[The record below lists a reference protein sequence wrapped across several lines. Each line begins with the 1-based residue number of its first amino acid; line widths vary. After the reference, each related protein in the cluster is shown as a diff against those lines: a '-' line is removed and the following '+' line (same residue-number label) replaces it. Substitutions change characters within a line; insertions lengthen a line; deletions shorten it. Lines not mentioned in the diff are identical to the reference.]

1 MKRSREDRN
10 NDDRSTEGK
19 MGETDML
26 LRDMD
31 TKREREGG
39 EGVEE
44 GAERQRR
51 QSDEVTL

>member
-26 LRDMD
+26 LMD